1 MKDLVRKVAVGLAS
15 TALVAQS
22 LVIPSFAEITVVV
35 SGNGSDS
42 NNDANIDINNATQV
56 NQSNTANVSNNVN
69 ASANTGGNDAKDNTG
84 GGVSIDTGDA
94 EASAT
99 VVNTVNSNEAVVEDC
114 GGCPGDLSVV
124 ISGNGSDSHNEV
136 DVDVNKSHSKN
147 PEPNKWIQQTNTA
160 NVTNDVNVKA
170 NSGYNDAEDNT
181 GGDVEINTGEATAEA
196 VVVNQLNANV
206 AWLGGSNGGALEL
219 IISGNG
225 SDSDN
230 DIDVDLNDNVGI
242 LQNNYANVS
251 NEVDVKA
258 NSGKND
264 AEDNTGG
271 TTSIDTGDAEAG
283 AMVDTM
289 ANFNAAYVADCC
301 LFDGLVK
308 IAGNGTDSENDVD
321 LDLAS
326 SLYTAQDNELACG
339 GREEFPFPFPL
350 VSEFPFGGH
359 HRRDCNEVEALADSG
374 KNDAEDNTGDP
385 EHDPSI
391 DTGNAATTVEVAT
404 SGNSNVFSTGDA
416 MPSPSPWDSWE
427 EDGSMNWWFWFLTGS
442 MEG

>member
-22 LVIPSFAEITVVV
+22 LVIPSFAEINVVV
-35 SGNGSDS
+35 SGNGSES
-42 NNDANIDINNATQV
+42 NNDVDVDINNATQV
-56 NQSNTANVSNNVN
+56 NQSNEANVSNNVN
-69 ASANTGGNDAKDNTG
+69 ASANTGGNDAEDNTG

-99 VVNTVNSNEAVVEDC
+99 VVNAVNSNEAVVEDC
-114 GGCPGDLSVV
+114 GGCPGDLKVE

-136 DVDVNKSHSKN
+136 DVDVNDSHSKD
-147 PEPNKWIQQTNTA
+147 PAPNKWISQTNSA

-181 GGDVEINTGEATAEA
+181 GGDVEINTGSAIADA

-225 SDSDN
+225 SDSHN
-230 DIDVDLNDNVGI
+230 DLDVDLNDNVGV

-251 NEVDVKA
+251 NEVDVDA
-258 NSGKND
+258 NTGKND

-308 IAGNGTDSENDVD
+308 IAGNGTDSENDID

-326 SLYTAQDNELACG
+326 SLYTAQDNLMACG
-339 GREEFPFPFPL
+339 GHNGLPSPFPAL
-350 VSEFPFGGH
+350 SEFPFGGH
-359 HRRDCNEVEALADSG
+359 HRQDCNEVEALADSG
-374 KNDAEDNTGDP
+374 KNDAKDNTGDP

-416 MPSPSPWDSWE
+416 IPSPSPFPWE
-427 EDGSMNWWFWFLTGS
+427 EDGNMNWWVWILTGH